1 MSVKEAVLQA
11 IHRLPDNVD
20 YKDIAD
26 EIAFLSALR
35 QAESDIDAGRL
46 VSNADVRKKL
56 EAWTSN

>member
-35 QAESDIDAGRL
+35 QAESDIDSGRL

>member
-1 MSVKEAVLQA
+1 MSAKEAVLQA
-11 IHRLPDNVD
+11 IHRLPDDVD

-35 QAESDIDAGRL
+35 QAENDIDSGRL
-46 VSNADVRKKL
+46 VSNADIRTRL